1 VKEHFPGGFPKATL
15 CSDRWPAHLNTPA
28 RQHQLCLV
36 HLIRELNYLEA
47 LEKQTFSIELREL
60 FQETISEKKKD
71 RVYQFEEQKPQA
83 LEERLN
89 LLLVQNISKDKS
101 PKTAT
106 LQRSLIKHRSSIFPF
121 LYEEKLSAD
130 NNASERSI
138 RNLKVKMKV
147 SGLFKTGQSVYAVL
161 KSITETIK
169 KKGQSIFQAFCLLAN
184 SEYHLMDTE

>member
-1 VKEHFPGGFPKATL
+1 MLKLENTAPNVQLPTFTKAHRLLHIHKNVSGVVAEIT
-15 CSDRWPAHLNTPA
+15 N
-28 RQHQLCLV
+28 V
-36 HLIRELNYLEA
+36 
-47 LEKQTFSIELREL
+47 L
-60 FQETISEKKKD
+60 FKHNINI
-71 RVYQFEEQKPQA
+71 VGQKPQA